1 MESSE
6 VEPPASAPTA
16 VPADPSAATGGPAPK
31 RKAGWLKRLLPWI
44 SLLTGAASALL
55 MDRGPKRG
63 TVVAAAAVGMWLVL
77 LVQRWVA
84 NMNAPGRTLARMI
97 WLARRSSLMATQSLV
112 QLTLFFSLPFYAR
125 AADLH
130 EPAHVVFLS
139 VLGVLGAVALWDPLS
154 AWLIA
159 HPELGSF
166 LPATSSFVALAA
178 VLPGL
183 HLSTQQSLWVASGIA
198 GSGAA
203 VVLLSGTRPGARA
216 RTLPLAGL
224 LILALPT
231 ALALGALRFVPAA
244 PLRLMNIELGAGIA
258 DHWVGNPLA
267 NGSAVPARLV
277 CATAIWSPIGVRD
290 RLFHVWT
297 RDGKPRVKVELSFQG
312 GRGLGFR
319 TFSRITPGHNG
330 AGRYRCSVETASG
343 QTLGSKTLQ
352 LK

>member
-1 MESSE
+1 MEPSE
-6 VEPPASAPTA
+6 EPPATPPTA
-16 VPADPSAATGGPAPK
+16 VPADPVAVEPRPSVAAKPK
-31 RKAGWLKRLLPWI
+31 GWFQRLLPWI
-44 SLLTGAASALL
+44 SLLSGAVGAVM

-63 TVVAAAAVGMWLVL
+63 TFVAAAALGLWAVL

-112 QLTLFFSLPFYAR
+112 QLTLFFALPFYAR

-130 EPAHVVFLS
+130 EPAHIVFLA
-139 VLGVLGAVALWDPLS
+139 VLGVLGLIALWDPLT
-154 AWLIA
+154 AWLYG
-159 HPELGSF
+159 HPELGAL
-166 LPATSSFVALAA
+166 LPATSSFVALTA

-183 HLSTQQSLWVASGIA
+183 HLSTQRSLWVASAIA

-203 VVLLSGTRPGARA
+203 VVLLSGARPGTRW

-244 PLRLMNIELGAGIA
+244 PLRLVDIALGEGIA
-258 DHWVGNPLA
+258 DHWVATPLQ
-267 NGSAVPARLV
+267 NGAAAPARLV

-297 RDGKPRVKVELSFQG
+297 HDGQERVKVELSFQG
-312 GRGLGFR
+312 GRGAGFR
-319 TFSRITPGHNG
+319 TFSKITLGSHES
-330 AGRYRCSVETASG
+330 GRFRCSVQTASG
-343 QTLGSKTLQ
+343 QILGSKSLQ